1 MQSSKMYFQRRTNS
15 IMLVIQ
21 RAMLSMPNFIRVS
34 QQVLEELEL
43 SRDTIEINDNTNKKV
58 NTTEKNRINT
68 KNENKHGHKHKI
80 RNANDNN
87 NNKNLTN

>member
-1 MQSSKMYFQRRTNS
+1 MYVPTVNKSFKERRY
-15 IMLVIQ
+15 Q
-21 RAMLSMPNFIRVS
+21 CPNCIRVS

-58 NTTEKNRINT
+58 NNTEKNKVNT

-80 RNANDNN
+80 RDANDTTTTTIN
-87 NNKNLTN
+87 NLTK